1 MQLAKTPNQETQF
14 LLDSY
19 INGYIQYV
27 FRKDNTPNK
36 YEDLDAYL
44 ESEFK
49 FAATEYDFAEWLGNT
64 SKAMLLTPENMC
76 SMIHKV
82 QAHYGTDTAE
92 LFLEITPDTLLIE
105 YAYCVIYYMSVEKIR
120 EIIEQ

>member
-1 MQLAKTPNQETQF
+1 MQIDP
-14 LLDSY
+14 Y
-19 INGYIQYV
+19 IEGYIQYV
-27 FRKDNTPNK
+27 FHKHKTPNK
-36 YEDLDAYL
+36 YEDLDLYL

-64 SKAMLLTPENMC
+64 NKKKLLTPDNMC
-76 SMIHKV
+76 SMIHIV
-82 QAHYGTDTAE
+82 QRHYGKDTAI

-105 YAYCVIYYMSVEKIR
+105 YAYCIIYYMPVEKIR